1 MRIEIIRDKQGF
13 KRIKIKSR
21 LGSFTILT
29 HGNFYVLDKLDYGRY
44 NIDSWALTNIKRNVY
59 KNGTKRQIAI
69 LKRRLKHGSF

>member
-1 MRIEIIRDKQGF
+1 MRIKIIRDKQGF

-21 LGSFTILT
+21 LGSFTMRTYLIS
-29 HGNFYVLDKLDYGRY
+29 YVVHKLDHGLY
-44 NIDSWALTNIKRNVY
+44 NIDGWALTTLKRNVY

>member
-44 NIDSWALTNIKRNVY
+44 SIDGWALTSMKRHVY
-59 KNGTKRQIAI
+59 KNGTNRQVAI
-69 LKRRLKHGSF
+69 LKRRQKHGSF